1 VVLTKQIQLLVIAMA
16 AAGSLDLV
24 RGHDVITTKLTWSKE
39 VSRVV
44 FARCAGCHRPEGK
57 AFSLLKYEE
66 ARPWAKAIQ
75 EEVLRRRMPPTN
87 AVKGFGELRHDLGL
101 SQEEIHLLA
110 DWVEGGAPE
119 GDVNLLPPTPKPAEV
134 AAPSLVGRR
143 IPMRGNL
150 KLTAAARVL
159 GVEMGEMAPGTS
171 FKLVAE
177 KTDGTRVPLIWI
189 EGFSLA
195 ASRVYE
201 FREAVQLEAGARV
214 VAYPRDGVELRL
226 ITGSSQRR

>member
-1 VVLTKQIQLLVIAMA
+1 MA

-87 AVKGFGELRHDLGL
+87 A
-101 SQEEIHLLA
+101 
-110 DWVEGGAPE
+110 VEGGAPE